1 MTGAPKLR
9 SVQLLDELE
18 SQRRRWIYSGRSCLV
33 RARGRLIVHGRSMR
47 RSRRILVRCSG
58 KEDHVMVLWINE
70 GIVMFLAVVV
80 LVKASLA

>member
-1 MTGAPKLR
+1 
-9 SVQLLDELE
+9 
-18 SQRRRWIYSGRSCLV
+18 
-33 RARGRLIVHGRSMR
+33 MR